1 MSCFYVRPIGFPES
15 EHAWLE
21 AILTLGHG
29 RLRHDWRWTT
39 EGSADAYLAAV
50 KSPAQW
56 QGYRA
61 ELPPNRLIACALPD
75 LELDARWRVIHERG
89 HRPGLRE
96 LTGVLNELGDE
107 LVAGP
112 IAVAAPAESPV
123 PTPASSSEM
132 PAPQRA
138 EEPTEAFHPAS
149 TAGEAGEVYDP
160 EQYLI
165 GIVREALADGAPR
178 RLAGADGG
186 DTVLIEPERRLYFV
200 PNDKVSLGPVLS
212 APRRRIDVRRL
223 VPAELARD
231 AAAIQAHGLPLADLL
246 FLSALAGSAG
256 RLWIGCRAD
265 EPVRLRQWPDLKP
278 LLHYVEYVNLAAFMS
293 SNTADVRTIAAHTG
307 AGLEKVVNFHNA
319 CTALGLLER
328 GGELS
333 IRQKSVSTGVRELYQ
348 KIAKRLHG
356 EA

>member
-61 ELPPNRLIACALPD
+61 ELPPGRLIACALPD
-75 LELDARWRVIHERG
+75 LELDARWRVRRDREHP
-89 HRPGLRE
+89 PGLRE

-107 LVAGP
+107 LAAGP
-112 IAVAAPAESPV
+112 VAVAEPPV
-123 PTPASSSEM
+123 PTPASSPEI

-138 EEPTEAFHPAS
+138 EEPTETFHTSP
-149 TAGEAGEVYDP
+149 TAGEVYDP
-160 EQYLI
+160 EHYLI

-178 RLAGADGG
+178 RLACADGG
-186 DTVLIEPERRLYFV
+186 DTVLIEPERQLYFV
-200 PNDKVSLGPVLS
+200 PDDKVFLGPILS
-212 APRRRIDVRRL
+212 APRHRIDVRRL
-223 VPAELARD
+223 ASAELARD
-231 AAAIQAHGLPLADLL
+231 TAAIQAHGLPLADLM
-246 FLSALAGSAG
+246 FLSALAGSEG

-307 AGLEKVVNFHNA
+307 AGVEKVVNFHNA
-319 CTALGLLER
+319 CAALGLLER

-333 IRQKSVSTGVRELYQ
+333 IRQKPVSAGVRELYQ